1 MWFRSKS
8 VQGENKCENIYFCKE
23 TPLQFTHGFP
33 ITVFLLVTN
42 RVFMEMVI
50 PMARITIVNIIVYKL
65 INRLQHSSTQAKTF
79 QSCDQGTHSTHILT
93 HSYIYSLTRSLI
105 PPFIRSLTRSLI
117 HSLVHEM
124 LLSCLDCQCFAC
136 FQKVRE
142 RSLAHCL
149 ICRT

>member
-93 HSYIYSLTRSLI
+93 HSFTHI
-105 PPFIRSLTRSLI
+105 FIHL
-117 HSLVHEM
+117 LVHLFLHSFVH
-124 LLSCLDCQCFAC
+124 LLVHLFTHSFTKCCFPA
-136 FQKVRE
+136 
-142 RSLAHCL
+142 SIASALLASK
-149 ICRT
+149 R